1 MRRVCWPVGG
11 TSGWTVT
18 RALLNR
24 EARELGSGF
33 RLTWRCARRRA
44 SAGGEHGSCFL
55 SLLPPGSGKGERF
68 LEGSERWTN
77 QLRGVSFVSWVTED
91 VITGGSVPSDSCAWA
106 LPGVPFAAQ
115 MPAMRITVAVI
126 VGVVAPLVGG
136 EKGVPARGDSVV
148 DGYDDRTVQ
157 RPTDATR
164 RALEDGAVPGPPPPS
179 SSEWRITNGATI
191 GDHWIISEVEFY
203 ADRECSVLLEPISI
217 AVSSMDYG
225 VACGGSGTMAADGT
239 VECPLFNDGTCDTS
253 PHCCNA
259 GGSQW
264 AGGDGAADQAPEGTW
279 VAYRFAEPTTVGCVQ
294 MCHSEASHQQ
304 MTTVLLQYTGDAG
317 MNWGTYDVLEFEVG
331 GDTTAS
337 VGPAPPSVPS
347 PPPPSPPSP
356 ECFTETYGS
365 YTVLASSSGTVAG
378 VAPLGDTCTNHEGL
392 SLITSLFSCNSAH
405 QAVCSTGGVPCG
417 GAPMSISNNYPPKP
431 PGCFHNSNVGN
442 AFNPKYN
449 PDLAS
454 TEGVTAAF
462 SMICAGCITTPTP
475 SPSVRNRS
483 QPLGRLPICAASPQL
498 MHYPPACISH
508 SAALRS

>member
-24 EARELGSGF
+24 EAREHGSGF

-126 VGVVAPLVGG
+126 VGVVAPLIGG
-136 EKGVPARGDSVV
+136 EKGVPTRGDSVV

-164 RALEDGAVPGPPPPS
+164 RALEDGA
-179 SSEWRITNGATI
+179 
-191 GDHWIISEVEFY
+191 
-203 ADRECSVLLEPISI
+203 L
-217 AVSSMDYG
+217 
-225 VACGGSGTMAADGT
+225 
-239 VECPLFNDGTCDTS
+239 
-253 PHCCNA
+253 
-259 GGSQW
+259 
-264 AGGDGAADQAPEGTW
+264 
-279 VAYRFAEPTTVGCVQ
+279 
-294 MCHSEASHQQ
+294 
-304 MTTVLLQYTGDAG
+304 
-317 MNWGTYDVLEFEVG
+317 
-331 GDTTAS
+331 
-337 VGPAPPSVPS
+337 PA
-347 PPPPSPPSP
+347 PPPPSPLN
-356 ECFTETYGS
+356 E
-365 YTVLASSSGTVAG
+365 
-378 VAPLGDTCTNHEGL
+378 
-392 SLITSLFSCNSAH
+392 I
-405 QAVCSTGGVPCG
+405 
-417 GAPMSISNNYPPKP
+417 
-431 PGCFHNSNVGN
+431 
-442 AFNPKYN
+442 
-449 PDLAS
+449 
-454 TEGVTAAF
+454 
-462 SMICAGCITTPTP
+462 
-475 SPSVRNRS
+475 SVRNRS